1 MKKSWIIRVFWGTL
15 MLGMAM
21 GAKAQVADMR
31 VGELLNSS
39 DWFTLE
45 KEYPL
50 LKDSVQTP
58 LLGLMSE
65 ACWAI
70 ISIARTK
77 HWHAWIRCCGIIR
90 KSLDWT
96 ISRRC

>member
-1 MKKSWIIRVFWGTL
+1 
-15 MLGMAM
+15 MLTKAHRTDIPVAM

-45 KEYPL
+45 KEYLL

-58 LLGLMSE
+58 LLGLMSV
-65 ACWAI
+65 
-70 ISIARTK
+70 
-77 HWHAWIRCCGIIR
+77 
-90 KSLDWT
+90 SLVGLLFQ
-96 ISRRC
+96 SPG